1 MGTKEKLPRSRQAP
15 GPRRAPASQRKPQ
28 QPIAKAKAPK
38 QHTMRLRAVTV
49 VALVLAVAAVV
60 AAVAA
65 VKRTMA
71 AEAAAE
77 RMKKVMAAM
86 TVAVVVVAVA
96 VAVAVAPRVS
106 KKPLSVDDVMKLLIS
121 IAEEKK
127 MKGGFKDA
135 GSFIGSLL
143 TGITGVIAGR
153 AVGGLLD
160 TWMTTGQ
167 FKPIP
172 QIIMELPPDTK
183 QKLYNEATAIL
194 RDLEWKD
201 TVELTKQVMGNEF
214 VKQQL
219 LVTLVKFLK
228 G

>member
-1 MGTKEKLPRSRQAP
+1 MP
-15 GPRRAPASQRKPQ
+15 
-28 QPIAKAKAPK
+28 
-38 QHTMRLRAVTV
+38 
-49 VALVLAVAAVV
+49 
-60 AAVAA
+60 
-65 VKRTMA
+65 
-71 AEAAAE
+71 
-77 RMKKVMAAM
+77 VM
-86 TVAVVVVAVA
+86 
-96 VAVAVAPRVS
+96 
-106 KKPLSVDDVMKLLIS
+106 VDDVMKLLCS
-121 IAEEKK
+121 VSGERK
-127 MKGGFKDA
+127 MKAAVKHSGKGA
-135 GSFIGSLL
+135 LITGAVAFIGGLVGGPPGL
-143 TGITGVIAGR
+143 AAGR